1 MCGLDGHATDGMAEN
16 RQVHAAEPNAGMRL
30 SGLDVC
36 GRAIVLATCPADFHI
51 RQQSG
56 TKIIVLLTRI
66 TRGEKNAFVLEM
78 NLKFAPR
85 TLVTECYDIILT
97 RVIYDR

>member
-66 TRGEKNAFVLEM
+66 TRGGKKRFCSGDELKIRPAHTRHRVL
-78 NLKFAPR
+78 
-85 TLVTECYDIILT
+85 
-97 RVIYDR
+97 